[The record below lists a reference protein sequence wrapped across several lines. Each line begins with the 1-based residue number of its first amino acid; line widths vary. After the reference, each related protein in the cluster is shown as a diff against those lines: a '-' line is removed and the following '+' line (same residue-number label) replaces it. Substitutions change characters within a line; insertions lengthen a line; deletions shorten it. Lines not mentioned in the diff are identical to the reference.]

1 MVQPTG
7 DTGVLDTVR
16 QAVEHATASRVFG
29 TPVTQDG
36 VTLLPVAKVQGGGGG
51 GSGQSGEGQ
60 ADSSVGNGGGF
71 GVSAR
76 PMGVFVLKDGKV
88 SWQPAVDINRIVL
101 GGQLVAIAALLVA
114 RSIIRMRTRRK

>member
-29 TPVTQDG
+29 APVTQDG

-60 ADSSVGNGGGF
+60 ADGSVGNGGGF